1 MKIAFRCAV
10 VLAFA
15 GALQGAIADGA
26 PPASHALHPEL
37 AYLKAVNAAAP
48 PRDPQLLF
56 LLMAQYSNANRHG
69 EGAEFISETLKK
81 HEARLAP
88 PIKSLYLSAIALL
101 RAGHAGQVPLLGRIG
116 WVNETVAMLQEAKR
130 LSGGQ
135 IFVVRWISGVVSAQL
150 PAMFD
155 QRQGAL
161 EDLAWCLEN
170 SEKAL
175 HPGWLREVYYQ
186 LGRLHDQGGDKA
198 KAQDFLRRSGFPGF
212 DKPITLTTPYSM
224 NIATG
229 HKFAAKRIAEVVPG
243 RVYALSGFEFTEYYF
258 VVSDDR
264 RELIG
269 IDAGTRP
276 DSAQA
281 TYEALRAAVNGLPPL
296 TTIFITHSHWDHVGG
311 HRYFRTLQ
319 PAPRFVARSNY
330 HEEIARGLGGAEAI
344 GRLFFGSRFDAEDVR
359 SFKPDVTVDRR
370 TEHSVGGT
378 RVELIPVQ
386 GGETNDALFI
396 HLPGLG
402 VTFVGDFV
410 MPYLGAP
417 FLEEGNLDGL
427 LEAIAILAQL
437 QPKHLLHG
445 HEPLTRFFSST
456 AMLSTLGSRLAWL
469 REQVRGAIRRGEDR
483 AAIHQANLI
492 PPDLLSGDPA
502 AHLPYLLMR
511 ENVINRIYDQTAGYW
526 QADLQGLDALGRRD
540 RGSLLVDYLGLSEKQ
555 LAEAAARMI
564 ADGKHELAAAALDWT
579 RDRFPGSKPI
589 AEVERL
595 AYLKLMEKYQDIN
608 PFKLILYSGRIGVR
622 TPQIE
627 PPRPP
632 RGAQLQ

>member
-1 MKIAFRCAV
+1 MRTAFRCAV
-10 VLAFA
+10 ALAFA
-15 GALQGAIADGA
+15 GALWAAIADGA
-26 PPASHALHPEL
+26 SPAYHALHPEL
-37 AYLKAVNAAAP
+37 AYLKAVNAAGP

-69 EGAEFISETLKK
+69 EGVAFLSAMLQK
-81 HEARLAP
+81 HEPRLV
-88 PIKSLYLSAIALL
+88 KSVYLSAIAAL
-101 RAGHAGQVPLLGRIG
+101 RAGHADQVSLLRRMG

-150 PAMFD
+150 PAIFN
-155 QRQGAL
+155 QREGAL

-170 SEKAL
+170 FEKAP

-186 LGRLHDQGGDKA
+186 LGRLHGQAGDEA
-198 KAQDFLRRSGFPGF
+198 KAQEYLGKSGFPDF
-212 DKPITLTTPYSM
+212 DKPITLTTPYSEE
-224 NIATG
+224 IATG
-229 HKFAAKRIAEVVPG
+229 HKFAAKRVAEVVPG

-258 VVSDDR
+258 VISDDR

-281 TYEALRAAVNGLPPL
+281 AYEALRAGVNGLPPL
-296 TTIFITHSHWDHVGG
+296 TTIFVTHSHWDHVGG

-330 HEEIARGLGGAEAI
+330 HEEIARRLAGAEAI
-344 GRLFFGSRFDAEDVR
+344 GSLFFGSRFDPEDVR
-359 SFKPDVTVDRR
+359 NFEPDVTVDSR
-370 TEHSVGGT
+370 TELFVGGT
-378 RVELIPVQ
+378 RVELVPVQ
-386 GGETNDALFI
+386 GGETSDALFI

-427 LEAIAILAQL
+427 LEAIAVLAEK
-437 QPKHLLHG
+437 QPRYLLHG
-445 HEPLTRFFSST
+445 HEPLTRFFSSP
-456 AMLSTLGSRLAWL
+456 AMLSTLGAHLEWL
-469 REQVRGAIRRGEDR
+469 RDQVRGAIRRGEER

-526 QADLQGLDALGRRD
+526 QGDLQGLDALGRRD
-540 RGSLLVDYLGLSEKQ
+540 RGSLLVDYLGVSEKQ

-579 RDRFPGSKPI
+579 RDRFTGSESI
-589 AEVERL
+589 AEVEHL
-595 AYLKLMEKYQDIN
+595 VYLKLMERYQDIN
-608 PFKLILYSGRIGVR
+608 PFKFILYSGRIGVR

-632 RGAQLQ
+632 RGANAR